1 MRQDSFPNVRVL
13 LIGPLPPPYG
23 GIPTYVKDLYEA
35 HIDGVEFGLFDISF
49 PAWVAPLDRYGSLY
63 RASLKKN
70 GLFTTLKIV
79 LYVLWSYPYLAYRI
93 IKDRPHIIHIFPS
106 SHWSYWRNW
115 LYVLLAKSMG
125 CRTVFHLLNAIDV
138 FYNRVG
144 RSQKRLIRFS
154 FRQADVYLVQSKGLQ
169 SWLEQYCRKPCY
181 GFLNGIHLDRVPSD
195 CIPPAEMT
203 KLVRPVGVTTGTLS
217 KRKGTPQILEAVS
230 HLHQKGV
237 DLSWVFIG
245 MGDVN
250 RYRQQAEELH
260 IADRVIFTGPVTDEI
275 KWQYLKNSDLFC
287 LPSDAEGQPISIL
300 EAMAAGLPIISTAVG
315 SIPEIITEGKT
326 GFVVPVDDN
335 IALEQALLSMLKE
348 ERWKALGSE
357 ARRYLI
363 QNHDIQHL
371 FEHLG
376 AVYHSM
382 K

>member
-1 MRQDSFPNVRVL
+1 
-13 LIGPLPPPYG
+13 
-23 GIPTYVKDLYEA
+23 
-35 HIDGVEFGLFDISF
+35 
-49 PAWVAPLDRYGSLY
+49 
-63 RASLKKN
+63 
-70 GLFTTLKIV
+70 
-79 LYVLWSYPYLAYRI
+79 
-93 IKDRPHIIHIFPS
+93 
-106 SHWSYWRNW
+106 
-115 LYVLLAKSMG
+115 
-125 CRTVFHLLNAIDV
+125 
-138 FYNRVG
+138 
-144 RSQKRLIRFS
+144 
-154 FRQADVYLVQSKGLQ
+154 
-169 SWLEQYCRKPCY
+169 
-181 GFLNGIHLDRVPSD
+181 
-195 CIPPAEMT
+195 MT